1 MKYIFINLKRFDVPK
16 KYGGLCPN
24 ENPCKWI
31 SDIIEASF
39 AYKLHTISDTEIIY
53 MLPEALLDRANKVLK
68 DNMEKIGL
76 LTMDSLTIG
85 SQSVYRS
92 DVEPGK
98 NFGAFTS
105 LLPAAAAKSYGAKW
119 TIIGH
124 SEERKDKMDI
134 IKTYDNAIE
143 TQAENYE
150 IATNS
155 VNTLISEE
163 VRCALLQK
171 LNVLLCVGE
180 TIEEKGDGTLEDQ
193 QERVKQVL
201 KKQLKKCLESN
212 MDLVKE
218 QKIVIGYEPIWAIGP
233 GKTPPDETYIS
244 FVSDFIKK
252 TTKELFGNALP
263 VVYGG
268 GLKEANA
275 KMISNIETID
285 GGLVALT
292 KFTDPIG
299 FEVEGL
305 KTIIEKYK

>member
-16 KYGGLCPN
+16 KYGGLCPD
-24 ENPCKWI
+24 EKPSKWI
-31 SDIIEASF
+31 RDIIEASF
-39 AYKLHTISDTEIIY
+39 TYKLHAISDTEIIY
-53 MLPEALLDRANKVLK
+53 MLPEALLDSANTVLENK
-68 DNMEKIGL
+68 GEEIG
-76 LTMDSLTIG
+76 SLKIG

-105 LLPAAAAKSYGAKW
+105 LLPAAAAKSYGSKW

-134 IKTYDNAIE
+134 MKTYDKSIE
-143 TQAENYE
+143 ANAENYE
-150 IATNS
+150 LATNS
-155 VNTLISEE
+155 VNTLISQEI
-163 VRCALLQK
+163 RCALLQQ

-180 TIEEKGDGTLEDQ
+180 TIEEKGDGTFQDQ

-233 GKTPPDETYIS
+233 GKTPPNEEYIS
-244 FVSDFIKK
+244 FVSDFIK
-252 TTKELFGNALP
+252 TTSKELFGNTLP

-275 KMISNIETID
+275 EMISNIQTID

-299 FEVEGL
+299 FEVKGL